1 MENISTTIETFL
13 QALVEHDDRENVL
26 LPLLQQHDEI
36 LRLVEHYRPNWIK
49 FAIIYVLL
57 GIQTINKQVNNEFV
71 QLSVIMVFKLLK
83 KLLNEVNFEY
93 FIFIDFINFVFRSHQ
108 SMMNNRK

>member
-1 MENISTTIETFL
+1 MENISMTIETFI

-49 FAIIYVLL
+49 FAIIYILL
-57 GIQTINKQVNNEFV
+57 GIQIIKQQNNNEFI
-71 QLSVIMVFKLLK
+71 QLSIIMIFKLLK
-83 KLLNEVNFEY
+83 QLSNEVKFLEY
-93 FIFIDFINFVFRSHQ
+93 SNLH
-108 SMMNNRK
+108 